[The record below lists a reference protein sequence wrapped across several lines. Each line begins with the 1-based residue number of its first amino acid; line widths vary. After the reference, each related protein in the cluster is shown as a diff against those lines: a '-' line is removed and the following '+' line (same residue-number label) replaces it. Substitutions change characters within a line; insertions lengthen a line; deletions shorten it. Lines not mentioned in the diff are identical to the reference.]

1 MNVTEKQK
9 QILINFMRANPD
21 FGRGQLR
28 YNRENKKQIEK
39 LWEKVTS
46 ALNSAGCGPQKQSKE
61 WAKTWRDWKSNL
73 LRRVATYKSY
83 AARTGGGQPIIL
95 NTSPAE
101 DDLLEFLTSEA
112 SGMSNIPEGGA
123 ISDVSITDLT
133 IERVLTP
140 QKWQNPSTSY
150 LPICT
155 DLTAERVSSQ
165 KLENP
170 STLQIT
176 NFSISPNLHT
186 EKSIRQATSCFQ
198 GLEEH
203 SFHSNVTNND
213 TENFPISISSNVLR
227 SIENEQ
233 EQIPKQVHCIK
244 SGSISIKSIKRHSDD
259 ADTSN
264 KKIKKQNVE
273 HTTDYCNLQEQIL
286 QLKQEKLAILKERL
300 QLKKKDHED
309 YIRFFK
315 SFLEKMDELM
325 NIVRSIGPQY
335 LED

>member
-1 MNVTEKQK
+1 
-9 QILINFMRANPD
+9 
-21 FGRGQLR
+21 
-28 YNRENKKQIEK
+28 
-39 LWEKVTS
+39 
-46 ALNSAGCGPQKQSKE
+46 
-61 WAKTWRDWKSNL
+61 WRDWKSNL

-198 GLEEH
+198 GLE
-203 SFHSNVTNND
+203 V
-213 TENFPISISSNVLR
+213 IVVLLYFKILIIIY
-227 SIENEQ
+227 S
-233 EQIPKQVHCIK
+233 C
-244 SGSISIKSIKRHSDD
+244 SIKIFR
-259 ADTSN
+259 
-264 KKIKKQNVE
+264 
-273 HTTDYCNLQEQIL
+273 
-286 QLKQEKLAILKERL
+286 
-300 QLKKKDHED
+300 
-309 YIRFFK
+309 
-315 SFLEKMDELM
+315 
-325 NIVRSIGPQY
+325 NIPSTAT
-335 LED
+335 

>member
-1 MNVTEKQK
+1 
-9 QILINFMRANPD
+9 
-21 FGRGQLR
+21 
-28 YNRENKKQIEK
+28 
-39 LWEKVTS
+39 
-46 ALNSAGCGPQKQSKE
+46 
-61 WAKTWRDWKSNL
+61 
-73 LRRVATYKSY
+73 
-83 AARTGGGQPIIL
+83 
-95 NTSPAE
+95 
-101 DDLLEFLTSEA
+101 
-112 SGMSNIPEGGA
+112 MSNIPEGGA
-123 ISDVSITDLT
+123 ISDVTDLT

-140 QKWQNPSTSY
+140 QKWQNPSTLH

-176 NFSISPNLHT
+176 KFSISPNLHT
-186 EKSIRQATSCFQ
+186 EKIIRQATSCFQ

-203 SFHSNVTNND
+203 SFHSDVTNND

-244 SGSISIKSIKRHSDD
+244 SSPISIKNIKRHSDD

-264 KKIKKQNVE
+264 KKIKQNVKHLFE
-273 HTTDYCNLQEQIL
+273 QHTPDYCNLQERML

-300 QLKKKDHED
+300 ELKKKDHED
-309 YIRFFK
+309 HTRFFK